1 MHIDYSWLVVL
12 LLLTYILIRDF
23 CSHNYFDLTKKI
35 NVALYSGFLVFSS
48 VFIGMYALMLV
59 SFGMILCQSVGKM
72 NLFSL
77 FSLFLLWGGITTW
90 KLFYQK
96 IRN

>member
-12 LLLTYILIRDF
+12 LLLTYILIRYY
-23 CSHNYFDLTKKI
+23 CSCNYYDLSKKI

-59 SFGMILCQSVGKM
+59 SFGMMLCLSVGKM
-72 NLFSL
+72 YLLSL